1 MWVWDPY
8 YNMYW
13 VFLSK
18 TCQETQEGADI
29 VTCAV
34 HLFSIWISGP
44 PIPVG
49 VDVQVESLDTI
60 SEVDMVSSYVFFPFF
75 LFSPLYFLFWQHYSK
90 AWAQSLRDL
99 SWVQTRDQL
108 MGSGIKKFGCSS
120 ENNEYIFFSSMCVSV
135 FLRNGVWVVMG
146 GIKKGAYIPFFFLY
160 LSLILRVDLDQS
172 WNAAWCVS
180 SGD

>member
-18 TCQETQEGADI
+18 THQETQEGADV

-75 LFSPLYFLFWQHYSK
+75 FVFTSLFFILAALLKSMSSDFEASVLGANQGP
-90 AWAQSLRDL
+90 
-99 SWVQTRDQL
+99 VN
-108 MGSGIKKFGCSS
+108 GI
-120 ENNEYIFFSSMCVSV
+120 
-135 FLRNGVWVVMG
+135 RN
-146 GIKKGAYIPFFFLY
+146 
-160 LSLILRVDLDQS
+160 
-172 WNAAWCVS
+172 
-180 SGD
+180 